1 MDTEILSGKKLAA
14 ELRDEVAQ
22 EVKNLEGRGVQPTLA
37 IVVATEDGGTD
48 FYVRHITKAAEAT
61 GVRVTIVRLSSN
73 ATTHELS
80 DALKQLAQDQATHG
94 IILQTPLPAGVNADE
109 LRSLIPPEKDVDGA
123 NPLSAG
129 RLLSQVAAFAPSTA
143 RAVME
148 ILKRYDIPVTG
159 THAVIIGRSRVV
171 GKPLAHLLLD
181 ADATVT
187 ICHSKTRNLATIAQ
201 TADILVVA
209 VGQPR
214 LVNADYVKPGAVV
227 IDVGTNATDDGLV
240 GDVDQMSI
248 QDIAGAFSPV
258 PGGVGPV
265 TTAILLKQTIEAFI
279 AQQS

>member
-14 ELRDEVAQ
+14 EICDEVAQ
-22 EVKNLEGRGVQPTLA
+22 EVKTLESRGIQPTLA
-37 IVVATEDGGTD
+37 VVVATEDGGTD

-61 GVRVTIVRLSSN
+61 GVQVNIVRLSPN
-73 ATTHELS
+73 AAANEIS
-80 DALKQLAQDQATHG
+80 DALNQLAQDPLTHG

-129 RLLSQVAAFAPSTA
+129 RLFSQLEAFAPSTA

-187 ICHSKTRNLATIAQ
+187 ICHSKTRDLSDIARR
-201 TADILVVA
+201 ADILVVA
-209 VGQPR
+209 IGQAHM
-214 LVNADYVKPGAVV
+214 VNANYVKPGAVV

-248 QDIAGAFSPV
+248 QDVAGAFSPV

-265 TTAILLKQTIEAFI
+265 TTAILLKQTVEAFKNLI
-279 AQQS
+279 R